1 MNIFRPT
8 IFVIFLTIG
17 FSSLAQEPTSNGS
30 NELAKTVKLYPNPAL
45 EFITVKFETPQTKK
59 AKFALH
65 NIIGNELPLEYEV
78 VDDFEVRV
86 KVKDLSTG
94 FYLLFIKNEDT
105 GLKGAYK
112 FLKK

>member
-1 MNIFRPT
+1 MRIFRPILLVT
-8 IFVIFLTIG
+8 FLAIG
-17 FSSLAQEPTSNGS
+17 FSSLAQEPTSNSS
-30 NELAKTVKLYPNPAL
+30 NELAKTVKLYPNPAV
-45 EFITVKFETPQTKK
+45 EFLTVKFETAQAKK
-59 AKFALH
+59 SKFALH

-78 VDDFEVRV
+78 VDDFEVRI
-86 KVKDLSTG
+86 KVKDFSTG